1 MKLPSLIEP
10 QKNQR
15 QIISFGGINK
25 TDSARAGELLD
36 CENLTSKN
44 YPSLCSASKGRAIWE
59 TDAVSDIFWHKKGY
73 LKIENNVLSF
83 IRYIEKE
90 KIACADLS
98 WRETFTVLKALTT
111 NYNNSVGVVLKE
123 KIPRKLLSS
132 YRGTE
137 ISFDG
142 GETSY
147 TVLNTQYDNNPIFY
161 IEAEGLS
168 LQKGDAVYTYTKNEN
183 SLSIKESY
191 VTTNSSYARTLAINE
206 SLSEDEITKLRDRRF
221 TLMFRGANDT
231 AGKLRE
237 IGVVGGVNIE
247 GVTYLTF
254 DRDIARVG
262 SGALLTPYELAPIG
276 NDLTFSEE
284 MESEN
289 TKTEF
294 SENEYLLFCDT
305 FARTTEEASE
315 PILLSPGK
323 KNICEVGRYICIFPD
338 RVLYDTLSFRFSY
351 MEEKCIIPP
360 NEYDVTT
367 ETITADDG
375 FDDYDFAVGDEV
387 LISVL
392 GNSQG
397 KNVSDG
403 TYAII
408 QGIEGKTL
416 KFNSNT
422 FAELSAANGSLMI
435 TREVP
440 KLSVSC
446 ASCGRL
452 FGADD
457 EMIYVSKYNSPQ
469 NFKYFAQSSA
479 DSYYIE
485 AITYGKFTA
494 CHPYSSYVMFF
505 KENEIIKFYGDKPS
519 EYQITS
525 IKAPGVSLGSE
536 RSLCE
541 VDGYLY
547 YLAPDGVYR
556 YSGGYPEKISAP
568 LGSICL
574 TGGIGGTDGRFY
586 FLFAENEQGEQ
597 KTYIYDTQT
606 GVWLSRDF
614 GKVLRFLP
622 FNQRNAYLSTK
633 GLFELSG
640 DEEDFFALFCP
651 IFEDAFEK
659 KKYGRFLI
667 RAEVAA
673 SAFLK
678 VEISEDG
685 GDFYEIKTIYSKQ
698 QKTYVIV
705 LPPNRVDNLSI
716 RLSGRGRVK
725 IISFVREFTAGGD
738 ER

>member
-1 MKLPSLIEP
+1 MKLPSLIEL

-25 TDSARAGELLD
+25 TDSARAGELLA
-36 CENLTSKN
+36 CKNLTSKN
-44 YPSLCSASKGRAIWE
+44 YPSLCSASAGRAIWK
-59 TDAVSDIFWHKKGY
+59 TDAVSDIFWHKTGY
-73 LKIENNVLSF
+73 LIIENNVLSF

-90 KIACADLS
+90 KITCADFT

-142 GETSY
+142 GATSY
-147 TVLNTQYDNNPIFY
+147 TVLNTEYDNNPIFY

-168 LQKGDAVYTYTKNEN
+168 LQKGDAVYTYTKNAN
-183 SLSIKESY
+183 SLSIKESFQK
-191 VTTNSSYARTLAINE
+191 TSAGAARTLAINE

-221 TLMFRGANDT
+221 TLTFRGGNDEKE
-231 AGKLRE
+231 KLRE

-254 DRDIARVG
+254 DRDIARVEKN
-262 SGALLTPYELAPIG
+262 ALLTPYELSPIG
-276 NDLTFSEE
+276 NDLTFSENV
-284 MESEN
+284 ESEDTN
-289 TKTEF
+289 TEF
-294 SENEYLLFCDT
+294 SENEYLLFRDT
-305 FARTTEEASE
+305 FARTTEEAPE
-315 PILLSPGK
+315 PILLSSGK

-338 RVLYDTLSFRFSY
+338 RVLYDTLFLRFSY
-351 MEEKCIIPP
+351 MEEKCIIPYS
-360 NEYDVTT
+360 EYDITT
-367 ETITADDG
+367 ETITVDDG

-387 LISVL
+387 FISFL

-397 KNVSDG
+397 KNGGDG

-408 QGIEGKTL
+408 QGIEGLTL

-422 FAELSAANGSLMI
+422 FTGSKPLNCSLMI

-452 FGADD
+452 FGADLTR
-457 EMIYVSKYNSPQ
+457 IYVSKYNSPQ

-485 AITYGKFTA
+485 ALTYGKFTA
-494 CHPYSSYVMFF
+494 CYPYSSYVMFF

-525 IKAPGVSLGSE
+525 IAAPGVSLGSE

-556 YSGGYPEKISAP
+556 YSGGYPEKISAN
-568 LGSICL
+568 LGSIYL

-586 FLFAENEQGEQ
+586 FLSAENEQGER
-597 KTYIYDTQT
+597 KNYVYDTQT

-614 GKVLRFLP
+614 GNVLRFIP
-622 FNQRNAYLSTK
+622 FKQRSAYLSTK

-640 DEEDFFALFCP
+640 EEDDFSMLFCP

-678 VEISEDG
+678 VEVSEDG

-716 RLSGRGRVK
+716 RLSGRGKVK
-725 IISFVREFTAGGD
+725 IISFVREFAVGGD